1 MTATISSKHFVIL
14 GAGSASA
21 IATARRLATDGH
33 ALTLLAR
40 RADVLAESAAD
51 LKVRGARQVH
61 VIATDLAD
69 NVDQKAILLDA
80 QAACGVIDGVL
91 VFYGVLGDQA
101 RAEID
106 LSHAREIIDVNF
118 TSAALWVLAAA
129 EHLETHPKPDQVLLT
144 ISSVAGDRG
153 RRSNYVYGAA
163 KGGLS
168 VLVQGLAHKWANKT
182 GAPRA
187 VNMKLGF
194 VDTPMTA
201 DIEKGGPLWAQPD
214 DIAQAVCRAIQSGGP
229 VQYAPWFWRWIM
241 LAIRATPAFIFNK
254 VNL

>member
-1 MTATISSKHFVIL
+1 MTSSISCKHFVIL
-14 GAGSASA
+14 GASSAIA
-21 IATARRLATDGH
+21 IATARRLAADGH

-40 RADVLAESAAD
+40 RADALAGSAED

-61 VIATDLAD
+61 TIATDLAD
-69 NVDQKAILLDA
+69 NVDQKRVLSEAH
-80 QAACGVIDGVL
+80 AAAGAIDGVL
-91 VFYGVLGDQA
+91 IFYGVLGDQA
-101 RAEID
+101 RAEGD
-106 LSHAREIIDVNF
+106 LAHARDILDVNF
-118 TSAALWVLAAA
+118 TSASLWVLAAA
-129 EHLETHPKPDQVLLT
+129 EYLEAHPKPDQVLLT

-168 VLVQGLAHKWANKT
+168 VLMQGLAHKWAAKAD
-182 GAPRA
+182 APRA

-214 DIAQAVCRAIQSGGP
+214 DIAQSVCRALHSGGS

-241 LAIRATPAFIFNK
+241 LAIRATPEFIFNK